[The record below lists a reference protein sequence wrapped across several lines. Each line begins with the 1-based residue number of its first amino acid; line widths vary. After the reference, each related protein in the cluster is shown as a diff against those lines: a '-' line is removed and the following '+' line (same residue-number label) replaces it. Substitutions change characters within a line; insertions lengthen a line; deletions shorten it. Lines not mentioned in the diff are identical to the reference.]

1 MNMTKIVLT
10 AAYVAFV
17 AATLFSVG
25 NVGQY
30 FDVASF
36 IFVVVVA
43 GFCVTVAGGESAV
56 SKFGTGAVRAGWL
69 GSMIG
74 IIAIFGSAGFASGD
88 LSQIGPALAVCSL
101 TVFYG
106 YFFKIGAIILEG

>member
-1 MNMTKIVLT
+1 MTKIVLA
-10 AAYVAFV
+10 AAYVAFI
-17 AATLFSVG
+17 AATLFAVG
-25 NVGQY
+25 NISQY
-30 FDVASF
+30 FDASSF

-43 GFCVTVAGGESAV
+43 GFCVTVAGDESAV

-69 GSMIG
+69 GSIIG
-74 IIAIFGSAGFASGD
+74 IVGIFGSAGFAAGD
-88 LSQIGPALAVCSL
+88 LSQIGAALAVCSL

>member
-17 AATLFSVG
+17 AATLFAVG

-30 FDVASF
+30 FDAAAF

-43 GFCVTVAGGESAV
+43 GFCVTVGGDESAV
-56 SKFGTGAVRAGWL
+56 SKFGAGAVRAGWL
-69 GSMIG
+69 GSIIG
-74 IIAIFGSAGFASGD
+74 IIAIFGSAGFAAGD
-88 LSQIGPALAVCSL
+88 LSQIGAALAVCTL